1 MWRQEGVVINA
12 DKVNQRAYA
21 IVFVVTE
28 HINPN
33 LYGPSGELGGD
44 AVLRLSN
51 SLCKRGLKP
60 KAGLVFLATCT
71 HS

>member
-1 MWRQEGVVINA
+1 MWQHQGVVINA

-33 LYGPSGELGGD
+33 LYGPSGNLEATQCRVYPTACASGD
-44 AVLRLSN
+44 
-51 SLCKRGLKP
+51 
-60 KAGLVFLATCT
+60 
-71 HS
+71 